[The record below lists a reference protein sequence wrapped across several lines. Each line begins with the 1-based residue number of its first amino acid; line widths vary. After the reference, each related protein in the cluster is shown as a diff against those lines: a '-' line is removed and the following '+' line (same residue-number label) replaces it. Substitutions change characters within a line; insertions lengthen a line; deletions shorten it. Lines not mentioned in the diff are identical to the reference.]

1 MERSSKRGKIPQ
13 KDWPSIIKRY
23 EAGETLASIART
35 YDCSP
40 PAISYILSRSR
51 TRDASVGG
59 TEQSGI
65 VSPEPRLVKG
75 HPNDMPTGE
84 FVTGTPEIG
93 GAAAA
98 PPAAPTRYPIDGYP
112 IDGSDPEP
120 VSAGPDSASNGTAG
134 VSEIG
139 ADIAVTETPGRPPRG
154 DIEAPAQAPPS
165 GTGNSPSGL
174 GIADPQPQPAEP
186 RRTLHLSLSHNNAQ
200 PTETPQH
207 EGLAEMADASAV
219 RPVESQQS
227 VESQQQGMTQHPAR
241 HHPAP
246 NAAANNGG
254 AAPSMAE
261 SRNATNGGSF
271 IDRALRERVDGD
283 ISAFLAAFD
292 AALADD
298 TIESRAELREATD
311 RLLRAGARTRIEL
324 ERLEARVPLSA
335 RDTSGYSAPG
345 WRPR

>member
-13 KDWPSIIKRY
+13 QDWPSIIKRY

-40 PAISYILSRSR
+40 PAISYILGRSR
-51 TRDASVGG
+51 ARDATGEG

-65 VSPEPRLVKG
+65 ELPEPRLVKG
-75 HPNDMPTGE
+75 HPTDMPARE
-84 FVTGTPEIG
+84 FINGAPEIG
-93 GAAAA
+93 EGAAR
-98 PPAAPTRYPIDGYP
+98 PPTAQASDPK
-112 IDGSDPEP
+112 DGSDPKP
-120 VSAGPDSASNGTAG
+120 VSAGPESASNRTARA
-134 VSEIG
+134 SEVEVE
-139 ADIAVTETPGRPPRG
+139 IAVTEIPGRPANR
-154 DIEAPAQAPPS
+154 DIVAPAQAAPL
-165 GTGNSPSGL
+165 GTGNSPGVL
-174 GIADPQPQPAEP
+174 GTVPQPQSGEA
-186 RRTLHLSLSHNNAQ
+186 RRTLHLSLSHNNTQ
-200 PTETPQH
+200 PMETPH
-207 EGLAEMADASAV
+207 HGGHIANMADAPAA
-219 RPVESQQS
+219 RPVGD
-227 VESQQQGMTQHPAR
+227 QQQGSTQDPAR

-246 NAAANNGG
+246 NAVVNNGG
-254 AAPSMAE
+254 AADPMAE
-261 SRNATNGGSF
+261 SRKGRGGGTF

-335 RDTSGYSAPG
+335 RDTSGYSAPS

>member
-13 KDWPSIIKRY
+13 QDWPSIIKRY

-51 TRDASVGG
+51 ARDATVGG

-75 HPNDMPTGE
+75 HPNDMPTRE
-84 FVTGTPEIG
+84 FVTGAPEVG

-98 PPAAPTRYPIDGYP
+98 PPTAPTLYP

-120 VSAGPDSASNGTAG
+120 VSAGSDSASNGTAG

-139 ADIAVTETPGRPPRG
+139 ADIAVTETPGRPANG
-154 DIEAPAQAPPS
+154 DIEAPVQSPSS

-174 GIADPQPQPAEP
+174 GIADPQPQPGEP

-207 EGLAEMADASAV
+207 EGPAEMADASAV
-219 RPVESQQS
+219 RP

-246 NAAANNGG
+246 NAAANNGE
-254 AAPSMAE
+254 AARSMAE
-261 SRNATNGGSF
+261 SHKARNGGTF

-335 RDTSGYSAPG
+335 RDTAGYSAPS

>member
-13 KDWPSIIKRY
+13 QDWPSIIKRY

-51 TRDASVGG
+51 ARDATVDG
-59 TEQSGI
+59 TEQSAI
-65 VSPEPRLVKG
+65 ESSEPQLVKE
-75 HPNDMPTGE
+75 HPNDTPVSE
-84 FVTGTPEIG
+84 FINGTPEIG
-93 GAAAA
+93 EAAALPPTAQA
-98 PPAAPTRYPIDGYP
+98 PDPM
-112 IDGSDPEP
+112 DGSIPEQ
-120 VSAGPDSASNGTAG
+120 VSAGPGFASNGTAG

-139 ADIAVTETPGRPPRG
+139 AEIAVTETPGRPAQR
-154 DIEAPAQAPPS
+154 DLEDPAQAALS
-165 GTGNSPSGL
+165 GNGTAGSP
-174 GIADPQPQPAEP
+174 PQPVEP

-200 PTETPQH
+200 LMATSPPDGPVPDTP
-207 EGLAEMADASAV
+207 DASVV
-219 RPVESQQS
+219 RPVGD
-227 VESQQQGMTQHPAR
+227 QQQGLTQRPAR

-246 NAAANNGG
+246 TAAANNGG
-254 AAPSMAE
+254 GAVGSTAE
-261 SRNATNGGSF
+261 SHKRDGGTF

-292 AALADD
+292 AALAED
-298 TIESRAELREATD
+298 TLESRADLREATD

-335 RDTSGYSAPG
+335 RDTSGYSAPN

>member
-13 KDWPSIIKRY
+13 QDWPSIIKRY

-51 TRDASVGG
+51 ARDSTVEG
-59 TEQSGI
+59 TEQSG
-65 VSPEPRLVKG
+65 VESPESGLVKG
-75 HPNDMPTGE
+75 HPNDMTTRE
-84 FVTGTPEIG
+84 FINGAPEIG
-93 GAAAA
+93 EAAA
-98 PPAAPTRYPIDGYP
+98 PLPAGQASYR
-112 IDGSDPEP
+112 IDGSDSEP
-120 VSAGPDSASNGTAG
+120 VSAGPDSASNVTAG
-134 VSEIG
+134 VTEIG
-139 ADIAVTETPGRPPRG
+139 AEIVVMEAPDGPAKG
-154 DIEAPAQAPPS
+154 DIDAPAQASPL
-165 GTGNSPSGL
+165 GTGNSPSAL
-174 GIADPQPQPAEP
+174 GMADPQPQPGEA
-186 RRTLHLSLSHNNAQ
+186 RRTLHLSLSHDNAQ
-200 PTETPQH
+200 PMETPH
-207 EGLAEMADASAV
+207 HGAH
-219 RPVESQQS
+219 RPVGDQE
-227 VESQQQGMTQHPAR
+227 QGLNPQPAR
-241 HHPAP
+241 DHPAP
-246 NAAANNGG
+246 NNGG
-254 AAPSMAE
+254 AGRSMAE
-261 SRNATNGGSF
+261 AHKLRDGGTF

-335 RDTSGYSAPG
+335 RDTSGYSAPS

>member
-13 KDWPSIIKRY
+13 QDWPSIIKRY

-51 TRDASVGG
+51 ARDATAED

-65 VSPEPRLVKG
+65 ESPEPRLVKG
-75 HPNDMPTGE
+75 HPTDMPAREFTNGAPQDGE
-84 FVTGTPEIG
+84 
-93 GAAAA
+93 GAAL
-98 PPAAPTRYPIDGYP
+98 PPTAQA
-112 IDGSDPEP
+112 SDPKDSSDLKS
-120 VSAGPDSASNGTAG
+120 VSAGPESASKGTAG
-134 VSEIG
+134 ASQVEVE
-139 ADIAVTETPGRPPRG
+139 IAVTEVPGRPAKR
-154 DIEAPAQAPPS
+154 DMVASAQAAPLD
-165 GTGNSPSGL
+165 TGNSPGVL
-174 GIADPQPQPAEP
+174 GTVGPQPQSGEA
-186 RRTLHLSLSHNNAQ
+186 RRTLHLSLAHNNAQ
-200 PTETPQH
+200 PMETPH
-207 EGLAEMADASAV
+207 HGGHIANMADAPAV
-219 RPVESQQS
+219 RS
-227 VESQQQGMTQHPAR
+227 VGDQQQGSTQHPAR

-246 NAAANNGG
+246 DAVANNGR
-254 AAPSMAE
+254 AADPMAE
-261 SRNATNGGSF
+261 SRKGRDGGTF
-271 IDRALRERVDGD
+271 IDRALRDRVDGD

-324 ERLEARVPLSA
+324 ERLEARVPLTA
-335 RDTSGYSAPG
+335 RDTSGYSAST